1 MSLRNTTKKYYPDRD
16 YKVVPLHNPEL
27 MIIQTGGKS
36 VEEVKDRVLEIAKR
50 TILFIGHEVQG
61 ELIPVEEAF
70 KTVPKTMEDY
80 KVTHVVVYA

>member
-1 MSLRNTTKKYYPDRD
+1 M
-16 YKVVPLHNPEL
+16 
-27 MIIQTGGKS
+27 
-36 VEEVKDRVLEIAKR
+36 EEVKDRVLEITKR
-50 TILFIGHEVQG
+50 SISFIGHEVQG